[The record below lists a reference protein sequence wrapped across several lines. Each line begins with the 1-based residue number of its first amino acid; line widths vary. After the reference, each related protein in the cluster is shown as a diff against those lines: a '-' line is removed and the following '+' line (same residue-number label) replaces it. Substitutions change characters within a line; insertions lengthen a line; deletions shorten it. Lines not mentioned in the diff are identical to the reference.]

1 MHFGTPPL
9 LSVAGFRAVTVAAG
23 KGENIMRKIIG
34 MLFAGL
40 LAVLGTGG
48 AAHATTYPG
57 PKDGPCLGAAG
68 PTTYRICEALRVQPP
83 YFYRH
88 QGETVRVPDGWALLA
103 ELKAGGITP
112 SKNSAKF
119 RSAARNLVSDH
130 FRHVEDSPGVTCA
143 ESAGPITYEVCSAL
157 VMQPSYSY
165 KSGSKTFKVASGQS
179 LMKSMSGELVRPNR
193 NADTFRD
200 QGRGHLE
207 AYFAR
212 N

>member
-1 MHFGTPPL
+1 MLVVP
-9 LSVAGFRAVTVAAG
+9 SRAVTVAAG

-34 MLFAGL
+34 ALFAGL
-40 LAVLGTGG
+40 LVVLGMAGT
-48 AAHATTYPG
+48 AQATTHPG

-83 YFYRH
+83 YSYRY
-88 QGETVRVPDGWALLA
+88 QGATVDVPDGWALLA
-103 ELKAGGITP
+103 ELKADGITP
-112 SKNSAKF
+112 SKNSAQF
-119 RSAARNLVSDH
+119 RSAGRDLVTEH

-165 KSGSKTFKVASGQS
+165 KSGSKKVKVASGQS
-179 LMKSMSGELVRPNR
+179 LMVSMSGKLVRPDR

-200 QGRGHLE
+200 QGRAHLE
-207 AYFAR
+207 KYFAR